1 MKELLD
7 EIKKLDEK
15 RYDNLEEENKILRN
29 ISLCCENLLKD
40 ELLDRDDKENIEFI
54 KIYADKALPSE
65 KITIFGKKKVI
76 EPEHKDSYIDAI
88 KNYANI
94 LSEQKEHLIGH
105 FKEQATVFERTMTGS
120 NVR

>member
-7 EIKKLDEK
+7 EVKKLNEK

-29 ISLCCENLLKD
+29 ISLYCENLLKD
-40 ELLDRDDKENIEFI
+40 ELLDQDDRENIEFI

-65 KITIFGKKKVI
+65 KITIFGKKKII

-105 FKEQATVFERTMTGS
+105 FNEKAVDFKETM
-120 NVR
+120 RDAR